1 MNSNHYPQPNN
12 GGDQAEKDYSPLS
25 TNAAEANMDVAAPQ
39 KQLATIT
46 QVGAKSPEAT
56 EQEPVTPQNM
66 PPHLQR
72 GPRWQVLLLTIL
84 FSLPLVI
91 GIAALMLWLK
101 QPLVGALL
109 GSIVT
114 ALVGSL
120 IISRRRSSTELYQT
134 LKYDEMDLLEVD
146 NNRLSAQLADIT
158 QQKDQIAQQY
168 QLLSMLAFRVRQIP
182 EQSVL
187 FETLVKGLRDLLDTD
202 RVIVYRFN
210 PDWSGTIIAE
220 SVNPQYPASLDET
233 IGDPC
238 FHQRHAV
245 QYANGRT
252 RAIADIYEEPGLTD
266 CHIRMLEQYR
276 VRANLVVPIRQ
287 NDALYGL
294 LIAHHCRAPRSWA
307 DTELNMMTQ
316 IVTEVEYHIGF
327 LTQTQQYAQQN
338 RQAQLL
344 SMLAFRVRQIPER
357 HILFET
363 AVEGLRD
370 LLDTDRVVIY
380 WFNPDWSGTIVAE
393 SVDPRYPASLDETIG
408 DPCFHQRHAAQYKD
422 GRTRA
427 IADIYKEPGLTD
439 CHIRMLEQYR
449 VRANLVVPVRWNDQ
463 LVGLMIAHHCRDAR
477 YWSEDELS
485 LTSQV
490 ATEIEYQ
497 LDFIIQNQQKTAS
510 ASHAWFL
517 GDIAF
522 RARQTNDLDDLFKS
536 TVKGLRQLL
545 STDRVMVYKFNPDWT
560 GTMVA
565 ESVGSDF
572 MSVLN
577 EKIDDPCFRGRY
589 VDLYRNGRVRGI
601 NNIRKEPGLT
611 ECHVRLLE
619 KYEVKANLIA
629 PLRLKDELFGLL
641 IAHQCSAPRTW
652 TSEDLDIVAQTSTQ
666 LGYALEH
673 LHSLRDLESSVE
685 RSRLF
690 GDIAFRT
697 RQSLDVDAV
706 MRIVLEGGIKML
718 RTNRLL
724 IYRFNDDWS
733 GTMTH
738 EAVSSERWPRVLNT
752 KIFDPCFK
760 GRYVDLYRNGRV
772 RPINDIYQEPGLS
785 DCHIRTLEQYDVKA
799 NLVAPIRMQGE
810 LYGLLI
816 AHHCDGARVWTQ
828 ADIEFLSELATQTE
842 YALGHLDF
850 ISELENARH
859 TAEQVSSQQRHQ
871 RETIQHQLTDL
882 RQSLE
887 VAFKGDLRARAIVP
901 EGDIGIFA
909 SFLNESIEHLQQLV
923 QEVRLASETMTQ
935 TADGNQINVAKLSKA
950 TLRQSDELAEAMQTV
965 EAIANEIQQVDSNAQ
980 SAQLKVQQA
989 DQVFQA
995 GDQAMNRAVDSIS
1008 LLQTKVEETAQQVK
1022 RLGEAS
1028 QNISRVVNLI
1038 RDLAGQT
1045 NVLALNASI
1054 EANSS
1059 GDQSQGF
1066 GIVAE
1071 EVRSLAEQSTVAT
1084 REIETLVEEI
1094 QTETNQVVSTME
1106 SWSEDVT
1113 ESMGLV
1119 ETSRQRLNSISTLG
1133 GEIRILVEAIAQ
1145 ATLVQNQAATSVSH
1159 TVQDVRQIS
1168 QENSHLAVSVADSF
1182 QQLLDVANRLQAR
1195 IDQFKVH

>member
-1 MNSNHYPQPNN
+1 MNSNQYPQSNRN
-12 GGDQAEKDYSPLS
+12 SQYTDYPAVSSERVDSDIDTSEQLPEQSSALAKVNS
-25 TNAAEANMDVAAPQ
+25 TSSETM
-39 KQLATIT
+39 T
-46 QVGAKSPEAT
+46 
-56 EQEPVTPQNM
+56 QEPVPNEKSNLYPQGS
-66 PPHLQR
+66 L
-72 GPRWQVLLLTIL
+72 RWQVLLLTVL

-109 GSIVT
+109 GSIIT
-114 ALVGSL
+114 AIVSSFV
-120 IISRRRSSTELYQT
+120 IARRRSATALYQT
-134 LKYDEMDLLEVD
+134 VKYEEMDLLEVD
-146 NNRLSAQLADIT
+146 NNRLSAQLTEIT
-158 QQKDQIAQQY
+158 RQKTQLAQQY
-168 QLLSMLAFRVRQIP
+168 QLLSMIAFRVRQIP
-182 EQSVL
+182 EQHVL
-187 FETLVKGLRDLLDTD
+187 FETLVHGLRDLLTTD
-202 RVIVYRFN
+202 RIIVYRFN

-220 SVNPQYPASLDET
+220 SVDSQYPASLDET

-238 FHQRHAV
+238 FHQRHAA
-245 QYANGRT
+245 QYKNGRT
-252 RAIADIYEEPGLTD
+252 RAITDIYKEPGLTD

-287 NDALYGL
+287 NDELFGL
-294 LIAHHCRAPRSWA
+294 LIAHHCRSERPWSDA
-307 DTELNMMTQ
+307 DLNLMSQ
-316 IVTEVEYHIGF
+316 IVTEVEYQLEF
-327 LTQTQQYAQQN
+327 LTKNKQNQLLTRKAQF
-338 RQAQLL
+338 L
-344 SMLAFRVRQIPER
+344 SMLSFRIRQLPQQDV
-357 HILFET
+357 LFDT
-363 AVEGLRD
+363 LVQGVRD
-370 LLDTDRVVIY
+370 LLATDRVVVY
-380 WFNPDWSGTIVAE
+380 KFHSDWSGTIVAE
-393 SVDPRYPASLDETIG
+393 SVDSTYPSSLNETIG
-408 DPCFHQRHAAQYKD
+408 DPCFRERHAAQYKD

-427 IADIYKEPGLTD
+427 IADIYNEPGLTD

-449 VRANLVVPVRWNDQ
+449 VRANLVVPMRHHEE
-463 LVGLMIAHHCRDAR
+463 LFGLLIAHHCSGPR
-477 YWSEDELS
+477 YWSEEDLN
-485 LTSQV
+485 LMSQV
-490 ATEIEYQ
+490 VTEAEYQ
-497 LDFIIQNQQKTAS
+497 LDFLIQNQQKVAS
-510 ASHAWFL
+510 AKHAWFL

-522 RARQTNDLDDLFKS
+522 RARQTNDLHDLFRS
-536 TVKGLRQLL
+536 TVKGLRQLI
-545 STDRVMVYKFNPDWT
+545 SADRVMVYSFNSDWT

-565 ESVGSDF
+565 ESVSSTF
-572 MSVLN
+572 NSVLN

-601 NNIRKEPGLT
+601 NDIRKEPGLT

-619 KYEVKANLIA
+619 KYDVKANLIA
-629 PLRLKDELFGLL
+629 PLRLKDKLFGLL
-641 IAHQCSAPRTW
+641 IAHQCSAPRKW
-652 TSEDLDIVAQTSTQ
+652 TGDDLDLISQTSTQ

-673 LHSLRDLESSVE
+673 LHSLKDLESSVE

-697 RQSLDVDAV
+697 RKSLDMDAV
-706 MRIVLEGGIKML
+706 MRVVLEGGIKL
-718 RTNRLL
+718 LGTNRLL
-724 IYRFNDDWS
+724 VYRFNSDWS

-752 KIFDPCFK
+752 RIFDPCFK
-760 GRYVDLYRNGRV
+760 GRYVDMYRNGRV
-772 RPINDIYQEPGLS
+772 RAINDIYQEPGLS

-799 NLVAPIRMQGE
+799 NLVAPIRLQGE

-816 AHHCDGARVWTQ
+816 AHHCDGARVWSQT
-828 ADIEFLSELATQTE
+828 DMEFLSELATQTE

-859 TAEQVSSQQRHQ
+859 TAEDISQQQRQQ
-871 RETIQHQLTDL
+871 RELIQHQLTDL

-887 VAFKGDLRARAIVP
+887 VAFKGDLRARAVVP

-909 SFLNESIEHLQQLV
+909 SFLNDSIEHLQQIV
-923 QEVRLASETMTQ
+923 QEVQLASETLTKTAHANQ
-935 TADGNQINVAKLSKA
+935 TNIAQLSDA
-950 TLRQSDELAEAMQTV
+950 TLCQSDELTTAMQTV

-989 DQVFQA
+989 DQVFQS
-995 GDQAMNRAVDSIS
+995 GDHAMNRAVDSIS
-1008 LLQTKVEETAQQVK
+1008 LLQTKVEDTAQQVK

-1066 GIVAE
+1066 GVVSE

-1106 SWSEDVT
+1106 SWSEDVS
-1113 ESMGLV
+1113 ESMELV

-1145 ATLVQNQAATSVSH
+1145 ATLVQSQAATSVSH
-1159 TVQDVRQIS
+1159 SMQDVRQIS
-1168 QENSHLAVSVADSF
+1168 QENSHLSVSVADSF
-1182 QQLLDVANRLQAR
+1182 QQLLDVANRLQSR
-1195 IDQFKVH
+1195 IDQFKVQ